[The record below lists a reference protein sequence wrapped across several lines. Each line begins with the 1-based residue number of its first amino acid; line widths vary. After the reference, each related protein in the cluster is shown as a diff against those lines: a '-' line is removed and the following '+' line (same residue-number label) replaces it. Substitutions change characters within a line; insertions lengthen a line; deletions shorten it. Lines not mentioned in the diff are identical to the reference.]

1 MPRTTTS
8 KKPKKRTQKRPAP
21 QKKKEKKLERKVKEK
36 PPAKKKIAKEE
47 KGKYIEAIG
56 RRKTAS
62 ARVRIFPKVKKKVFL
77 VNKKELNIYFTDL
90 ELKNIILSPLE
101 KTNSLDKFKIEILTK
116 GGGKRGQAEAIL
128 LGLSRALVK
137 MNEKLRGVLRAAGCL
152 TRDPRMKERK
162 KFGLKKA
169 RRAPQWQ
176 KR

>member
-1 MPRTTTS
+1 MPRTTPS
-8 KKPKKRTQKRPAP
+8 KKPRKRTLKKSVP
-21 QKKKEKKLERKVKEK
+21 KKKKVKPLERKGKEK
-36 PPAKKKIAKEE
+36 PPAKKKIIKEE
-47 KGKYIEAIG
+47 KDKYIEAIG

-62 ARVRIFPKVKKKVFL
+62 ARVRIFPKVKEKVFL
-77 VNKKELNIYFTDL
+77 VNKKELNLYFTDL
-90 ELKNIILSPLE
+90 ELKSIILSPLE
-101 KTNSLDKFKIEILTK
+101 KTNSLDKFKIEILTR